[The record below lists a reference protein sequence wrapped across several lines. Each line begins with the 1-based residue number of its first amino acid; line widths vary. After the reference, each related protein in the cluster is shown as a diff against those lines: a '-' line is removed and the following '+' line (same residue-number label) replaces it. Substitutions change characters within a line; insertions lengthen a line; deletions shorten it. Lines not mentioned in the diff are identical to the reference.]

1 MLDGGDWPR
10 GGPMWRSGPRQ
21 IFFFLKHPP
30 TVRSLGS
37 ALGVG
42 RVALHRT
49 GGRSAA
55 AFRPSLRSRRNA
67 AVDRPP
73 VRCSATRPPPRADP
87 RIAGASL
94 QAQEEKVS
102 DSFILFFLIYLLCSR
117 KREMFTKVTSF
128 LFFLEL
134 MLICLG
140 YLPFSYFL

>member
-30 TVRSLGS
+30 TVHSLGS
-37 ALGVG
+37 TLGVG

-87 RIAGASL
+87 SSTLEVAEVGYPTVTLDTSGKNGVQYVSL
-94 QAQEEKVS
+94 GGLRSNLYNLCMISFNKIFFQKIGFYKV
-102 DSFILFFLIYLLCSR
+102 
-117 KREMFTKVTSF
+117 V
-128 LFFLEL
+128 
-134 MLICLG
+134 
-140 YLPFSYFL
+140 